1 MGMRMKNLLSLGR
14 RGVGSSCSCH
24 YARSWLAAMLSVSV
38 LAACVPASS
47 RLAETAASAAPRGC
61 RACLPNAENDAVE
74 GVRGSGLELD
84 VKASQQRALGDGRPE
99 KERERLQRWRA
110 QERLRLELHIRDHD
124 GRFVRDA
131 G

>member
-1 MGMRMKNLLSLGR
+1 MDMRMKNLRSRGL
-14 RGVGSSCSCH
+14 RGVGSSCSRH
-24 YARSWLAAMLSVSV
+24 DARSWLEAMLSVSV
-38 LAACVPASS
+38 LVACVPASS
-47 RLAETAASAAPRGC
+47 RSVETAASGVPRGC

-84 VKASQQRALGDGRPE
+84 VKASQHRPLGDGRPE
-99 KERERLQRWRA
+99 KERERLHRRRA
-110 QERLRLELHIRDHD
+110 LERLRLELHIRDHD